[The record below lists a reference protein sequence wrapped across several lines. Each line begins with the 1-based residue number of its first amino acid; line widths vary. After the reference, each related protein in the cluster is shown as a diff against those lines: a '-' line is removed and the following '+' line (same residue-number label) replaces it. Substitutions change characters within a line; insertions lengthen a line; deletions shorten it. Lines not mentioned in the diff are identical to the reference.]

1 MEREIYSKL
10 QKVKEN
16 FDFIISSI
24 TPMITQFKT
33 VHNKTPSLKNKKDC
47 HKRLIDYVL
56 GVS

>member
-24 TPMITQFKT
+24 TPMISQFKT
-33 VHNKTPSLKNKKDC
+33 VHNETPSLKKKKDC
-47 HKRLIDYVL
+47 HKRLIDYV
-56 GVS
+56 